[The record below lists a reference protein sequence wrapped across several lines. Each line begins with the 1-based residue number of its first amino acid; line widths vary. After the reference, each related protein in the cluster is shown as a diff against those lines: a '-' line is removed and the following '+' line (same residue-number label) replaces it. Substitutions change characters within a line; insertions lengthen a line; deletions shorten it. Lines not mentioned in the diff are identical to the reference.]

1 MMDGCTIAETLAE
14 IAAEL
19 ERLRDYHQGA
29 DHAQR
34 VSDYNQ
40 ASTALLILRG
50 IG

>member
-1 MMDGCTIAETLAE
+1 MDGYTIAETLEE

-34 VSDYNQ
+34 VSDYNH
-40 ASTALLILRG
+40 ATTALLILRG